1 MASRLPLHQLREPV
15 MAYQALAVPQEGAVA
30 AVAELE
36 HQQRSREEEVPA
48 AAAAAAV
55 VAEEVAGP
63 LLPSILLL
71 PQCFP

>member
-1 MASRLPLHQLREPV
+1 MASRLPLHRLREPV
-15 MAYQALAVPQEGAVA
+15 MAYQALAVPQEEAVA

-48 AAAAAAV
+48 AAAAV
-55 VAEEVAGP
+55 VAEEAAGP